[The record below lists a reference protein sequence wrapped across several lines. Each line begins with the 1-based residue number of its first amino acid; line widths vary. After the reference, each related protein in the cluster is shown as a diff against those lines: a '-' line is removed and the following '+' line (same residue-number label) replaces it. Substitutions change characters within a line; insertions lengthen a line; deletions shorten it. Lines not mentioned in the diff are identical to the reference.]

1 MELEGRDVK
10 MNLVVLLLIL
20 MAVLAGL
27 YIYNR
32 RKVREAE
39 ALFPPVGQ
47 FVTVDGI
54 RLHYICKG
62 EGQPVVFLH
71 GGILSAS
78 DYAQVIDLA
87 ATEYQAISFDRPGY
101 GYSERPQKEMVTPIV
116 QARLFRGAL
125 KKLGIEKPIL
135 VGHSWS
141 GSLVLAYALEYPDEL
156 SGIVLLA
163 PAAYGGKAYP
173 AGKMDFLLYRIAA
186 APVLGNL
193 LASTLLMSL
202 GRILAKPAIHATF
215 SPDPAPADFLNR
227 GKALWPRPGQFIANR
242 EDVYTFSPT
251 VDVLSKRYG
260 EIRLPVVIVVGDSDP
275 FHPELQ
281 SYSLH
286 QAIPHSKL
294 IVLPDTGHMIP
305 TVRPEA
311 VLEAVR
317 IVRQQLSE

>member
-1 MELEGRDVK
+1 MEPEGSEVQ
-10 MNLVVLLLIL
+10 MNLFVILLGLT
-20 MAVLAGL
+20 AALAAL
-27 YIYNR
+27 YVYNR

-54 RLHYICKG
+54 RLHYIGKG

-78 DYAQVIDLA
+78 DYDRVIDLA
-87 ATEYQAISFDRPGY
+87 AAEYRAISFDRPGY
-101 GYSERPQKEMVTPIV
+101 GYSERPQKELATPIV
-116 QARLFRGAL
+116 QAQLLRGAL
-125 KKLGIEKPIL
+125 KKLGMEKPIL

-141 GSLVLAYALEYPDEL
+141 GSLVLAYALAYPDEL

-163 PAAYGGKAYP
+163 PGAYGGKAYP
-173 AGKMDFLLYRIAA
+173 AGKADFLLYRAA
-186 APVLGNL
+186 SAPVLGHL
-193 LASTLLMSL
+193 LVSTLLVSL
-202 GRILAKPAIHATF
+202 GRMLAKPAIHAAF
-215 SPDPAPADFLNR
+215 SPDPVPADYLDR
-227 GKALWPRPGQFIANR
+227 GKALWPRPGQFLANR

-251 VDVLSKRYG
+251 VEALSKRYG
-260 EIRLPVVIVVGDSDP
+260 EIRLPVVIVVGDADP
-275 FHPELQ
+275 FNPEQQ
-281 SYSLH
+281 SYHLH
-286 QAIPHSKL
+286 QAIPHSQL

-317 IVRQQLSE
+317 IVRQQQRE